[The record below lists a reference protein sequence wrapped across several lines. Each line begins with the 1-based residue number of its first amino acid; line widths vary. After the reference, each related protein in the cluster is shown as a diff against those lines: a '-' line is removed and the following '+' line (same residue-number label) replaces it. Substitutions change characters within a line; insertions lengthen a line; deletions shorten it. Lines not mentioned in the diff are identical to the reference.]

1 MPPCGLRPIWPV
13 ASLLGR
19 SSIAADTLPP
29 SRLAT
34 GQIGRNERVRIYEID
49 HLETLKDD
57 DQLVRAF
64 AARAIW
70 RTEQS
75 ADIALPVF
83 LEALKSDQRY
93 RRGRVVGFIGELGS
107 AAETAVP
114 ALVEA
119 LRDEDN
125 SIRAEA
131 AHALGEIKS

>member
-1 MPPCGLRPIWPV
+1 MPPCGL
-13 ASLLGR
+13 
-19 SSIAADTLPP
+19 
-29 SRLAT
+29 
-34 GQIGRNERVRIYEID
+34 RIYEID

-93 RRGRVVGFIGELGS
+93 RRGRAVGFIGELGS

-131 AHALGEIKS
+131 CPCARRNQIRIRRCFRRSEKGVER